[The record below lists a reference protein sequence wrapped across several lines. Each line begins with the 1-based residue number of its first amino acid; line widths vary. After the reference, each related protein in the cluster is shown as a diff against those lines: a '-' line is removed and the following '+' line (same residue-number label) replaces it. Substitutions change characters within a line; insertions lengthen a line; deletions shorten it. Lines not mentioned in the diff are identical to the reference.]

1 MLEAKRS
8 EKEKDAHVAMVA
20 IQLGMLDDAERLYV
34 RCGRYDLLNKMYQ
47 ASGQWDKAIEV
58 AQKKDRIHLKVT
70 YLLWARQLEAAGEL
84 RAAIGCYE
92 KADAHRTEVPRMLQ
106 ERRQFDMLKEYITQS
121 NDAELNKWMGNFCES
136 QQRLDAAINYYD
148 KAGDVLALVRVR
160 CYQAQ
165 HDESAE
171 ARRAALTGAQDL
183 VETSGNA
190 AAALFLARQFETLGQ
205 PRDAM
210 RMYEKAGRYKHAV
223 RIARSVGATQD
234 LARLAL
240 QAPVGTMLEAA
251 GYLESVN
258 ELDKAVTL
266 YNKAGE
272 SSRALQL
279 CFNHRLFDALRA
291 IADDLKA
298 DTDPEELRRVR
309 DFFLSNAQFD
319 KAVEL
324 CITCRTPEAA
334 VELCERHQV
343 KVTESLAERITEL
356 LPEKDKDESGIRVDT
371 LRRLAEVCV
380 AQQDYHLA
388 TKKYTQAGMKDKA
401 MDTLLKSGD
410 TEKIIY
416 FATVLRQLR

>member
-205 PRDAM
+205 PRDAL

-223 RIARSVGATQD
+223 RVARSCVYVYIHTYTHTHIHTYRQVQARGAHRTQCGGDPRPGQTGPPGAHGHDAGGSRVFGVGQR
-234 LARLAL
+234 ARQGGDAL
-240 QAPVGTMLEAA
+240 QQGGGEFA
-251 GYLESVN
+251 G
-258 ELDKAVTL
+258 A
-266 YNKAGE
+266 
-272 SSRALQL
+272 
-279 CFNHRLFDALRA
+279 
-291 IADDLKA
+291 
-298 DTDPEELRRVR
+298 
-309 DFFLSNAQFD
+309 
-319 KAVEL
+319 
-324 CITCRTPEAA
+324 AA
-334 VELCERHQV
+334 VLQPPAV
-343 KVTESLAERITEL
+343 
-356 LPEKDKDESGIRVDT
+356 
-371 LRRLAEVCV
+371 
-380 AQQDYHLA
+380 
-388 TKKYTQAGMKDKA
+388 
-401 MDTLLKSGD
+401 
-410 TEKIIY
+410 
-416 FATVLRQLR
+416 

>member
-8 EKEKDAHVAMVA
+8 EKEEDAHVAMVA

-84 RAAIGCYE
+84 QAAIGCYE

-165 HDESAE
+165 QDESAE

-205 PRDAM
+205 PRDAL
-210 RMYEKAGRYKHAV
+210 RMYEKAGRYKHAVRVARSCVYVYIHTHTHTYIHTHTHIHTHTYIHTGRYKHAV

-240 QAPVGTMLEAA
+240 QVL
-251 GYLESVN
+251 Y
-258 ELDKAVTL
+258 TL
-266 YNKAGE
+266 N
-272 SSRALQL
+272 
-279 CFNHRLFDALRA
+279 
-291 IADDLKA
+291 
-298 DTDPEELRRVR
+298 P
-309 DFFLSNAQFD
+309 
-319 KAVEL
+319 
-324 CITCRTPEAA
+324 TP
-334 VELCERHQV
+334 LTPNRG
-343 KVTESLAERITEL
+343 
-356 LPEKDKDESGIRVDT
+356 LPEVSRGLPEVD
-371 LRRLAEVCV
+371 LWSICIDV
-380 AQQDYHLA
+380 
-388 TKKYTQAGMKDKA
+388 
-401 MDTLLKSGD
+401 
-410 TEKIIY
+410 
-416 FATVLRQLR
+416 